1 MGSARVKAARRTL
14 VKLNPGRFSAFN
26 GETAS
31 DFPEKLGREESED
44 STTKTLEKLIDET
57 SKEKEGTNNNLEYV
71 EEVAPVGSETGLS
84 NNNLEDFTLE
94 LEATTKAEDDDSSAL
109 KTPKERYFDY
119 LNERCG

>member
-1 MGSARVKAARRTL
+1 M
-14 VKLNPGRFSAFN
+14 
-26 GETAS
+26 
-31 DFPEKLGREESED
+31 GREESED

-57 SKEKEGTNNNLEYV
+57 SKEEEGTNNLENV
-71 EEVAPVGSETGLS
+71 EEVAPVGIETGLS

-94 LEATTKAEDDDSSAL
+94 VEATTKAEDDDSSAL